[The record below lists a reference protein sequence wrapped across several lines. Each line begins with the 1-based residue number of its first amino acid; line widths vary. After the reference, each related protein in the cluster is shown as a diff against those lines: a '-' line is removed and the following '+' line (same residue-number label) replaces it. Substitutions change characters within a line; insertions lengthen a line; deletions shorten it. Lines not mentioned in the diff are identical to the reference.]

1 MDSSFVNYDGR
12 SVHDMIEAL
21 LAMSGDPE
29 AIRRLQE
36 SINTVDA
43 KFGPV
48 NTELERLSQYDVT
61 QDTNVSTLSNFGAKN
76 RLKLTGLE
84 TETKNGVTCTI
95 NADGT
100 VTVNGTATAD
110 CYFFI
115 VPNTKDDAWNFD
127 SGYILNGC
135 PEGGSADTYGL
146 AYRIGRDSDDQIV
159 RFDWDY
165 GSGVTLGGFNSSTQ
179 RARFMVF
186 VKDGQTVTDL
196 LFKPMVRLAFIT
208 DDTYVSYGE
217 TNAEL
222 SVDTGWI
229 TLQSG
234 IQYRKKDGIVYVHV
248 EFPQADIPS
257 GGASGWVGLNIGNQ
271 LPVGFRPSI
280 VIRSSM
286 GFRALAD
293 NQHKITMG
301 QINTVGGIQY
311 NAHNIGVVDNTTFNS
326 IVADFCYPI

>member
-76 RLKLTGLE
+76 RLKLTGLA
-84 TETKNGVTCTI
+84 TETRSGVTCTI

-186 VKDGQTVTDL
+186 VKAGQTVTDL

-222 SVDTGWI
+222 SVDTGWNLLSDSSDQHI
-229 TLQSG
+229 ANGIYYRNRNKVGFVYLGGPVDIALSAGAATVVGTLPAECRPLSRPMQTVIELNNALG
-234 IQYRKKDGIVYVHV
+234 LLIIN
-248 EFPQADIPS
+248 PS
-257 GGASGWVGLNIGNQ
+257 GQIYIKSYTEA
-271 LPVGFRPSI
+271 PVNSVARGSI
-280 VIRSSM
+280 S
-286 GFRALAD
+286 FPA
-293 NQHKITMG
+293 
-301 QINTVGGIQY
+301 
-311 NAHNIGVVDNTTFNS
+311 
-326 IVADFCYPI
+326 